1 MSNLISPMLL
11 KIAGIS
17 LIMCALLF
25 CVYVACSLLIII
37 TYYSLLLLMNF
48 IRCHFV
54 LFFGCLFFN
63 MWPERINGNVPFM
76 PILTHFVLFPFS
88 VDAVK

>member
-1 MSNLISPMLL
+1 MFIINYYYL
-11 KIAGIS
+11 
-17 LIMCALLF
+17 
-25 CVYVACSLLIII
+25 LLIII
-37 TYYSLLLLMNF
+37 TYEFYKMSFCSIFRMT
-48 IRCHFV
+48 
-54 LFFGCLFFN
+54 FFN